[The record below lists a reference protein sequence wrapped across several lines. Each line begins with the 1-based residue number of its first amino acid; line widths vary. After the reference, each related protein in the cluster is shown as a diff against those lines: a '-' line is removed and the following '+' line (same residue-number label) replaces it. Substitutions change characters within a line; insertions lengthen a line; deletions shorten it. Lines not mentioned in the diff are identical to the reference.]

1 MRRFIVRFPRKVVA
15 VLITTMLLSMAV
27 VPGWVEGNSRLDEL
41 NREIERI
48 RQQEAQQQQQIKN
61 MEYQLSQI
69 RQEKAEVEQDL
80 MAIDLKM
87 NETQNRIDALQ
98 NDIDKTTAEAEE
110 AARELEAAEQ
120 RVAERDQLLKTRV
133 RVMYQV
139 GEVSYLE
146 VLLGSKGFGDFIQ
159 RLKAIKLIVDQDTKI
174 LEDNKF
180 DRDMIAQ
187 KKQEIEDHLST
198 LQGLFAEAEQ
208 LKAEL
213 KQQQKQRLVVIAELA
228 EKEGEIESV
237 LHEMDDYL
245 NELANKQK
253 KLLAEKNQLL
263 LSQEYKGGIFAWPV
277 PDSYRITSEFGYRKD
292 PFTGKT
298 SGHNGMDIGAP
309 QGTTI
314 VAAADG
320 VVSVAGYVRGYGN
333 TVMIEHGGN
342 VRTLYG
348 HIRNGGIMV
357 KVGDKVKKGQK
368 IAEVGST
375 GRSTGPHL
383 HFGVYKNDQA
393 VNPRD
398 YLK

>member
-1 MRRFIVRFPRKVVA
+1 MRRITVRFPRILFA
-15 VLITTMLLSMAV
+15 ALLTMMLLSMTV

-48 RQQEAQQQQQIKN
+48 RQQEKQQQQQIKN

-69 RQEKAEVEQDL
+69 RQEKAQVEKDL

-87 NETQNRIDALQ
+87 NETQSRIDALQ
-98 NDIDKTTAEAEE
+98 KDIDTTTAEAEQ
-110 AARELEAAEQ
+110 AARELDAAEQ

-187 KKQEIEDHLST
+187 KKKEIEDHLVT

-213 KQQQKQRLVVIAELA
+213 KQQQKQRLVVIAELK

-237 LHEMDDYL
+237 LHEMDAYL
-245 NELANKQK
+245 NELANKQA
-253 KLLAEKNQLL
+253 KLLAQKNQLL
-263 LSQEYKGGIFAWPV
+263 LQEEYKGGVFAWPV

-320 VVSVAGYVRGYGN
+320 VVSVASYVRGYGN